1 MARKE
6 AREFA
11 MQTLFQID
19 VHKDFENPDIEK
31 YIGDKKLGNQKE
43 YVKTLLTQICANIA
57 QVDDKINACSENW
70 PTVRMAKTD
79 LAITRIAVGE
89 ILFCEDVPK
98 AVAINEAVNLAK
110 DYGTDTSAGF
120 INAILGKVEK

>member
-31 YIGDKKLGNQKE
+31 YIGTKKLGNQKE

-57 QVDDKINACSENW
+57 QVDEKINECSENW

-89 ILFCEDVPK
+89 ILFFEDIPK

-110 DYGTDTSAGF
+110 DYGTETSPKF

>member
-1 MARKE
+1 MARKD

-31 YIGDKKLGNQKE
+31 YIGNKKLGDQKN
-43 YVKTLLTQICANIA
+43 YVVKLLTDICANIS
-57 QVDDKINACSENW
+57 QIDEKINQCSETW
-70 PTVRMAKTD
+70 PTSRMAKTD

-89 ILFCEDVPK
+89 IMFLEDVPK
-98 AVAINEAVNLAK
+98 PVAINEAVNLAK

-120 INAILGKVEK
+120 INAVLAKVEK

>member
-31 YIGDKKLGNQKE
+31 YMGGKKLGNQKE
-43 YVKTLLTQICANIA
+43 YVTNLLTQICANIVA
-57 QVDDKINACSENW
+57 VDEKINACSENW
-70 PTVRMAKTD
+70 PTSRMAKTD

-89 ILFCEDVPK
+89 ILFREDVPK

>member
-19 VHKDFENPDIEK
+19 VHKDFENTDIEK
-31 YIGDKKLGNQKE
+31 YIGSKKLGNQKD
-43 YVKTLLTQICANIA
+43 YVKTLLTKICANIA
-57 QVDDKINACSENW
+57 QVDEKINSCSVNW
-70 PTVRMAKTD
+70 PTTRMAKTD

-89 ILFCEDVPK
+89 IMFLEDVPK

>member
-31 YIGDKKLGNQKE
+31 YMGGKKLGNQKE
-43 YVKTLLTQICANIA
+43 YVTSLLTQICANIEA
-57 QVDDKINACSENW
+57 VDEKINAYSENW
-70 PTVRMAKTD
+70 PTSRMAKTD

-89 ILFCEDVPK
+89 ILFREDVPK

>member
-1 MARKE
+1 MVRKE

-19 VHKDFENPDIEK
+19 VHKDFETLDIDK
-31 YIGDKKLGNQKE
+31 YIGDRKIGNQKE
-43 YVKTLLTQICANIA
+43 YVKTLLTTICANITA
-57 QVDDKINACSENW
+57 VDEKINECSENW
-70 PTVRMAKTD
+70 PTTRMAKTD

-89 ILFCEDVPK
+89 ILFLEDVPK

-110 DYGTDTSAGF
+110 DYGTETSPKF

>member
-1 MARKE
+1 MVRKE

-19 VHKDFENPDIEK
+19 VHKDFEQCDIEK
-31 YIGDKKLGNQKE
+31 YMGDKKLGNQKH
-43 YVKTLLTQICANIA
+43 YVNSLLTQICSNIDVIDA
-57 QVDDKINACSENW
+57 KINQCSESW
-70 PTVRMAKTD
+70 PASRMAKTD

-89 ILFCEDVPK
+89 ILFIEDVPK

-110 DYGTDTSAGF
+110 DYGTETSPKF

>member
-1 MARKE
+1 MSRKD

-19 VHKDFENPDIEK
+19 AQRDFENADIEK
-31 YIGDKKLGNQKE
+31 YIGDKNLGNQRE
-43 YVKTLLTQICANIA
+43 YVKNLLSKICDNIA
-57 QVDDKINACSENW
+57 KVDDIINENSEKW
-70 PTVRMAKTD
+70 PAARMAKTD

-89 ILFCEDVPK
+89 ILFADDVPK

-110 DYGTDTSAGF
+110 DYGTETSHKF

>member
-19 VHKDFENPDIEK
+19 VHKDFDNPDIEK
-31 YIGDKKLGNQKE
+31 YMNGKKLGNQQE
-43 YVKTLLTQICANIA
+43 YVKTLLTEICANIA
-57 QVDDKINACSENW
+57 LVDEKINSCSENW
-70 PTVRMAKTD
+70 PTSRMAKTD

-89 ILFCEDVPK
+89 ILFLEDVPA

-120 INAILGKVEK
+120 INAILGKMEK

>member
-31 YIGDKKLGNQKE
+31 YMGGKKLGNQKE
-43 YVKTLLTQICANIA
+43 YVTSLLTQICANIEA
-57 QVDDKINACSENW
+57 VDEKINACSENW
-70 PTVRMAKTD
+70 PTSRMAKTD